1 MMKWQRSWDASDTGR
16 HLYEY
21 KPKVSLK
28 SPTYMFMPFIEEKKV
43 ISQLRLGYTLNDYRH
58 KIGLEESPNCTCGE
72 IETVV
77 HFICDC
83 EEYEEERLEE
93 ETNPDV
99 LSYWSTVISAEIFLS
114 LKEEIFKEHRE
125 SLLMLLSEYITSTKR
140 FLKK

>member
-1 MMKWQRSWDASDTGR
+1 MYDSHRIWFTVYIFAKNISIEQ
-16 HLYEY
+16 
-21 KPKVSLK
+21 SLLCDI
-28 SPTYMFMPFIEEKKV
+28 YW
-43 ISQLRLGYTLNDYRH
+43 LHYRDQ
-58 KIGLEESPNCTCGE
+58 KLVTVPSSTCGE

-83 EEYEEERLEE
+83 EEYEEERQKLL
-93 ETNPDV
+93 TQMFY
-99 LSYWSTVISAEIFLS
+99 LTGAQVISAEIFLS

>member
-1 MMKWQRSWDASDTGR
+1 MKWQRSWDASDTGR

-43 ISQLRLGYTLNDYRH
+43 ISQLRLGYTLNDSRH

-83 EEYEEERLEE
+83 EEYEEERQKLL
-93 ETNPDV
+93 TQMFY
-99 LSYWSTVISAEIFLS
+99 LTGAQVISAEIFLT